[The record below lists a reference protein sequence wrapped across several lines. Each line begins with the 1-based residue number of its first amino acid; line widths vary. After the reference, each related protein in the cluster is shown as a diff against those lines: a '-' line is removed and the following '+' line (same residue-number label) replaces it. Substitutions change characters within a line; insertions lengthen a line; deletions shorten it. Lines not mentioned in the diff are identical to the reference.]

1 MKSARK
7 REEDSR
13 EEITDNK
20 TKEMNKNQVQNVVP
34 KTMNLNSI
42 DNDKSWKNF

>member
-13 EEITDNK
+13 EEITDNNAPWIEK
-20 TKEMNKNQVQNVVP
+20 LRGAYSSE
-34 KTMNLNSI
+34 NLRWNY
-42 DNDKSWKNF
+42 DKAD

>member
-1 MKSARK
+1 M
-7 REEDSR
+7 